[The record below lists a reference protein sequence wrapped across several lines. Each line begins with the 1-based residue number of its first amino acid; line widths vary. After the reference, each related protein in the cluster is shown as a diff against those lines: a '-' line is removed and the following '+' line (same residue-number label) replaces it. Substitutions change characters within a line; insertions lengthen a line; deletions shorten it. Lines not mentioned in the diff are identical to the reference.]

1 MYALRCT
8 TRVATASNTHGK
20 GLVDF
25 GRMPSTLVPYLA
37 DLPAETV
44 SLVLE
49 YVNFNGD
56 LPAVRGVNRRL
67 YAMITRSSRAL
78 SKDTC
83 RQYGIPLTGLE
94 HYSALRDDLK
104 TRGAEE
110 GMLLLLA
117 LRSELHAFQ
126 RLTID
131 AGRRNIGEAD
141 SMLHGL
147 LLFSIFAKTLH
158 DQGRRQDSTTTI
170 MVSDKNLN
178 KARCIALNQ
187 RSMHLLETGFTLIE
201 LESMVTAINMC
212 ASKLWSNVSGFRL
225 ADAQTQSFANLGGY
239 TFSIEQAILTEAVI
253 WKGPTWVARMPR
265 TSYLASGHP
274 IEDMD
279 TRGRFEV
286 LLNGNDLWRGSRE
299 EGARLAA
306 TGVARLLWRV
316 RSKRVED
323 EQMQKKREE
332 QAQPVAI
339 TDLKLNAAVWRGS
352 AGDM

>member
-1 MYALRCT
+1 MY
-8 TRVATASNTHGK
+8 SK
-20 GLVDF
+20 Y
-25 GRMPSTLVPYLA
+25 VPHFA

-49 YVNFNGD
+49 YINSNGD

-67 YAMITRSSRAL
+67 CAMVTSNSRAL
-78 SKDTC
+78 VKDTC
-83 RQYGIPLTGLE
+83 RQYNIPFTTFE
-94 HYSALRDDLK
+94 HYSASRSDPK
-104 TRGAEE
+104 TRDAEE
-110 GMLLLLA
+110 DLLLMLA
-117 LRSELHAFQ
+117 LRSELDAFR
-126 RLTID
+126 RLAID
-131 AGRRNIGEAD
+131 AGRQNISEAD

-147 LLFSIFAKTLH
+147 LLFSILAKTLY

-187 RSMHLLETGFTLIE
+187 RSMHLLETGFTLME
-201 LESMVTAINMC
+201 LESMVIAINMC

-253 WKGPTWVARMPR
+253 WKGPVWVAKMPR
-265 TSYLASGHP
+265 TCYIASGHR
-274 IEDMD
+274 IEDMN
-279 TRGRFEV
+279 THGRFEV

-316 RSKRVED
+316 RQQRVED

-332 QAQPVAI
+332 QSRSAGIA
-339 TDLKLNAAVWRGS
+339 DLKLNAAVWRGS